1 MSYFVFSRWLEIPQ
15 LEKGESFV
23 VKPDLRF
30 QISGFWEEQNS
41 RLGAWMLPGITQR
54 AWSVFG
60 L

>member
-30 QISGFWEEQNS
+30 QIS
-41 RLGAWMLPGITQR
+41 WMNGLPGLPGITQR
-54 AWSVFG
+54 SWSVLG